1 MIEIRLGYDNINK
14 GGSAQWSTLYITDDL
29 KKFYDTDGE
38 QYYEN
43 RLAPVNY
50 TNHVQKLREDFVDNF
65 NQLKDINDLE
75 NIPGILYLEILTPN
89 LNY

>member
-1 MIEIRLGYDNINK
+1 MIELRIGYDNISK
-14 GGSAQWSTLYITDDL
+14 GGSAQWSTFYITDDF

-43 RLAPVNY
+43 CLAPVNY
-50 TNHVQKLREDFVDNF
+50 TDGVQKLREDFVEKF
-65 NQLKDINDLE
+65 NKLHNIEDLK
-75 NIPGILYLEILTPN
+75 NIRGVLYLTILTPN